1 MHESERI
8 FGDRLVDAK
17 DLATYRALAADCCSK
32 SFSKF
37 NLKKYFGA
45 TPEPLIFAQFVASL
59 DDRLYDQ
66 FPNQEALTSRLHE
79 GLREYNDVNAVMDL
93 VLFEDAMKH
102 VCKIARIIAADQG
115 HALLVGVGGSGKQ
128 SLARLS
134 SFICQFLTVGI
145 MISSTYG
152 MNDLKADLQAF
163 YMKAGGKDEGLCF
176 LFTEGQITKEEFLVY
191 LNDLLSSGEI
201 ADLFQAEDLDG
212 IINQVRPAC
221 KSEGLGDTPQA
232 CWKFFIDRVKRN
244 LHMALCFSP
253 VGDAFR
259 NRAKKFPALVN
270 CTVIDWFHAWPD
282 EALHSVADKFLAE
295 VEMASDEIRAG
306 ITKFMPYSFKVVNEF
321 SEKILDQERRFV
333 YTTPKSFLELIK
345 LFKVMYAR
353 KEGELSQSLD
363 TYDTGVVKLTETG
376 EVVAKLEEDLKVM
389 SVEVEAKK
397 KSADEQAEIVGGEKA
412 KVEVENEKAEA
423 EAVACTKIK
432 TDVEKLVKEA
442 QESLDKAEP
451 LVAKAEEALAG
462 LDINDFRNLK
472 ALKKPPDAI
481 NETFTCVL
489 HLLCSVHKDVPVKGG
504 KLNAPDTWKVALG
517 LMSNPQAFLDEL
529 MAFKPKVDDDKVP
542 AKNFDAI
549 RKTLA
554 QEEFTTEII
563 TKKSSAAGGLAEWII
578 NIAAYYDV
586 VVSVEPLR
594 NAVREGNEKLAA
606 ANAKKAEVDAL
617 VAKLN
622 SELQVLLDAYNKA
635 MTEKNDAIAAA
646 EKCERKMSLATRLVS
661 ALGSEQERWAQSIID
676 IGELMKVVIGD
687 VLLASAFVSYVGP
700 FNKQFR
706 DRILSENF
714 TPFFGQNNIPMSEN
728 SNPVDI
734 LTDDAKCAV
743 WF

>member
-1 MHESERI
+1 
-8 FGDRLVDAK
+8 
-17 DLATYRALAADCCSK
+17 
-32 SFSKF
+32 
-37 NLKKYFGA
+37 
-45 TPEPLIFAQFVASL
+45 
-59 DDRLYDQ
+59 
-66 FPNQEALTSRLHE
+66 
-79 GLREYNDVNAVMDL
+79 
-93 VLFEDAMKH
+93 
-102 VCKIARIIAADQG
+102 
-115 HALLVGVGGSGKQ
+115 
-128 SLARLS
+128 
-134 SFICQFLTVGI
+134 
-145 MISSTYG
+145 
-152 MNDLKADLQAF
+152 
-163 YMKAGGKDEGLCF
+163 
-176 LFTEGQITKEEFLVY
+176 
-191 LNDLLSSGEI
+191 
-201 ADLFQAEDLDG
+201 
-212 IINQVRPAC
+212 
-221 KSEGLGDTPQA
+221 
-232 CWKFFIDRVKRN
+232 
-244 LHMALCFSP
+244 MALCFSP

-270 CTVIDWFHAWPD
+270 CSVIDWFHPWPED
-282 EALHSVADKFLAE
+282 ALFSVAEKFLAE
-295 VEMASDEIRAG
+295 VEMASEEIRAG
-306 ITKFMPYSFKVVNEF
+306 ITKFMPFSFKIVNEY
-321 SEKILDQERRFV
+321 SQKILDQERRFV

-517 LMSNPQAFLDEL
+517 LMANPQAFLDEL

-554 QEEFTTEII
+554 QEDFTTEII

-706 DRILSENF
+706 DKILSDNF
-714 TPFFGQNNIPMSEN
+714 MPFFGQNNIPMSEN

-743 WF
+743 WFTNGLPPDRVSVENGCILNSSERYSLIIDPQGQGITWLRKSWDPKGLKVTRLTNPKMVKTIEFAVEQGDPVLIENL